1 MRTVSVVALAA
12 TLLVP
17 AGCIEDPAALS
28 DEPLSLSAAEAEILG
43 ITVWRDIMTQQAVA
57 LANADNVQS
66 LIDFVLQT
74 QDRRVEVD
82 LVSDAE
88 CEFGGDRVVT
98 GNVRGEADEAG
109 NGFVQ
114 VEIIQSWDE
123 CAIADGDAR
132 VQLTGDPNIDA
143 LVRYD
148 FTADGEL
155 DLEGRMEGN
164 LKVLLPDARSGD
176 CPYSVTFSGAESLTT
191 GRFVFR
197 AKGLACGEAINA
209 RTEL

>member
-74 QDRRVEVD
+74 QPSR
-82 LVSDAE
+82 
-88 CEFGGDRVVT
+88 
-98 GNVRGEADEAG
+98 EA
-109 NGFVQ
+109 
-114 VEIIQSWDE
+114 
-123 CAIADGDAR
+123 
-132 VQLTGDPNIDA
+132 P
-143 LVRYD
+143 
-148 FTADGEL
+148 
-155 DLEGRMEGN
+155 
-164 LKVLLPDARSGD
+164 RS
-176 CPYSVTFSGAESLTT
+176 
-191 GRFVFR
+191 
-197 AKGLACGEAINA
+197 
-209 RTEL
+209 